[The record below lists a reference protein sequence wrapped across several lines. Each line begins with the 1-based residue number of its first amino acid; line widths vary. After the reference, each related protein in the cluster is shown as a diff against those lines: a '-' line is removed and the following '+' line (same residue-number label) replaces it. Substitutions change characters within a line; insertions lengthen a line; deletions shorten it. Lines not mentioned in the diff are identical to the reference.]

1 MTSFLSIHSVAAT
14 ESEHGIP
21 HLFVVSTYKE

>member
-1 MTSFLSIHSVAAT
+1 MTAFLSVHAVAAVGR
-14 ESEHGIP
+14 EHGIP